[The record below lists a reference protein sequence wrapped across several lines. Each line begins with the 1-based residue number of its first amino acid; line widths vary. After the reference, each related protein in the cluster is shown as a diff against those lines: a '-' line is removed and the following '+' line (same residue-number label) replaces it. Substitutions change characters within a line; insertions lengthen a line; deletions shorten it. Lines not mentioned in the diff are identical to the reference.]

1 MVQLRIFVS
10 FRKEIRR
17 LSYEEKGQLLDAML
31 AYAEDKTLLP
41 LTGKAD
47 VLWDVIQE
55 RIDAQHNSYEKM
67 CAVNKENIKKRYE
80 SLRTDTDRYE
90 PKQVNLTSSNL
101 KEQVQVQVQ
110 EQVQDKSSN
119 KRESKRFAPPTAD
132 QVREYCLENGYGVDA
147 ERFVNFYASKGWKV
161 GNSPMKD
168 WKAAVRNWEQR
179 DKDGGK
185 KIHFDYAQREYKDS
199 DFEHLYLDLDADED
213 ELLKD
218 FKTPKSIKE
227 VFK

>member
-90 PKQVNLTSSNL
+90 PKQDNLSLLKSN
-101 KEQVQVQVQ
+101 VQVQEQVKVQ

-119 KRESKRFAPPTAD
+119 KRESKRFAPPTVQ
-132 QVREYCLENGYGVDA
+132 QVSEYCLENGFGVDP
-147 ERFVNFYASKGWKV
+147 ERFVNHYTSNGWKV
-161 GNSPMKD
+161 GGKTPMKD
-168 WKAAVRNWEQR
+168 WRAAVRNWETR
-179 DKDGGK
+179 DKDNNK
-185 KIHFDYAQREYKDS
+185 KAQKNYEQRRITDAMI
-199 DFEHLYLDLDADED
+199 EHMVLDLDNPD
-213 ELLKD
+213 KW
-218 FKTPKSIKE
+218 
-227 VFK
+227 